1 MYPVWEVPYLSPGII
16 LAIIAVFHI
25 LPSHLSVS
33 AMWFN
38 VYFESRAIR
47 EDRPDLIEFVKKFT
61 LMLLVFAYVLGSLS
75 GVGIWFA
82 TTLTAPRGISVL
94 IHNYVWAWATEWV
107 FFIIEVTCIFV
118 YYYTLEKIDRKTH
131 LKLGLIF
138 ALASWPTMMIIVG
151 ILSFMLTPGKW
162 LETGTFLDGFYN
174 PSYFTQLFVR
184 TALMFVIG
192 AVYSILVSTRIKNED
207 VRTLVVKT
215 AVKWG
220 TIGLIAGVILLH
232 IFLKQLSADRIELL
246 NTIVSDGLKKSMLIS
261 GIVILIY
268 FVYSYLQP
276 MRINL
281 AQAVISILVVFAG
294 IWSGERIREILRKPY
309 VISNFMYSNQ
319 IITRDIPA
327 KEIKSEIEKIKNSG
341 ILKKYPYVPEKLK
354 EINENNLIEAGRLIA
369 LINCSA
375 CHVLNDRG
383 LRPLPQMVE
392 RLGFED
398 PDVVES
404 FIDALG
410 SYPFMPQFAGSEM
423 EKKALAHFLV
433 SLNKKEGK

>member
-1 MYPVWEVPYLSPGII
+1 MYPVWEVSYLSPGII

-47 EDRPDLIEFVKKFT
+47 ENRPELMEFVKKFT
-61 LMLLVFAYVLGSLS
+61 LMLLVFAYVFGSLS

-82 TTLTAPRGISVL
+82 TTVTAPRGISAL
-94 IHNYVWAWATEWV
+94 IHNFVWAWATEWV
-107 FFIIEVTCIFV
+107 FFIIEVSSIFV
-118 YYYTLEKIDRKTH
+118 YYYTLEKIDKKTH

-162 LETGTFLDGFYN
+162 LETGSFIHGFFN

-184 TALMFVIG
+184 TAFMFVIG
-192 AVYSILVSTRIKNED
+192 AVYSILVSTRIKNEN

-215 AVKWG
+215 AARWG
-220 TIGLIAGVILLH
+220 TIGLFAGAVLIH
-232 IFLKQLSADRIELL
+232 FFLRYLPSDRTEIY
-246 NTIVSDGLKKSMLIS
+246 NTIVSDGLKKGMLIS

-276 MRINL
+276 LKINI
-281 AQAVISILVVFAG
+281 AQAVISIIVVFAG

-309 VISNFMYSNQ
+309 VITNFMYSNQ
-319 IITRDIPA
+319 IIMSDIPS
-327 KEIKSEIEKIKNSG
+327 KGIKSEIDEIKNSG
-341 ILKKYPYVPEKLK
+341 VLRKFSYVPAQLMKIQDK
-354 EINENNLIEAGRLIA
+354 NLVDAGRLVA
-369 LINCSA
+369 LISCSS

-383 LRPLPQMVE
+383 LRPLPRMVE
-392 RLGFED
+392 RLGLED

-433 SLNKKEGK
+433 SLNKKESK